1 MPRATPQE
9 EHHRYLVEC
18 RRRIDDA
25 LDRFVPP
32 LGTTPVALH
41 EAMRYSLL
49 APVERLRG
57 TLVLAC
63 AELFRGGGDQAVAL
77 ACVVEMVHAGSGI
90 LDDLPSMDDASLRG
104 GRPALHEALGEANA
118 ILAAIALLNA
128 GFELIQDV
136 EGLRDRT
143 RRELTKRLAR
153 AVGAGGLIGGRV
165 IDSKSSTAAVDPE
178 ELQVRDRRKT
188 AALFVVAAE
197 LGALAAGARARDL
210 AALKGYAEPLGLA
223 FQLTDD
229 LLAYSGD
236 PQSGGRRSAPERGT
250 PSFVERYGI
259 DGARRLVDEQID
271 AALAALRPFKR
282 HAATLAGLAE
292 LVRCRD
298 R

>member
-9 EHHRYLVEC
+9 QLHRYLVEC
-18 RRRIDDA
+18 RRLIDDA

-32 LGTTPVALH
+32 LGTTPVSLH

-49 APVERLRG
+49 APAERLRG
-57 TLVLAC
+57 ALVLSC

-90 LDDLPSMDDASLRG
+90 LDDLPSMDDAGLRG
-104 GRPALHEALGEANA
+104 GRPVLHDALGEANA
-118 ILAAIALLNA
+118 ILAAVALVNA

-165 IDSKSSTAAVDPE
+165 IDSESSTTAVDPE
-178 ELQVRDRRKT
+178 ALRTLDRRKT

-197 LGALAAGARARDL
+197 LGGVVAGARARDL
-210 AALKGYAEPLGLA
+210 AALQDYAEPLGLA
-223 FQLTDD
+223 YQLTDD

-236 PQSGGRRSAPERGT
+236 PHSRGKRSAPERAT

-271 AALAALRPFKR
+271 TALAALRPFKR
-282 HAATLAGLAE
+282 QAGSLAGLAE